1 MGGKG
6 SPVGVGGERSPD
18 GWEAKG
24 CWMGVKGVKGGER
37 SAKGGELRRRR
48 ARSAA
53 MASLISGDGGLG

>member
-1 MGGKG
+1 M
-6 SPVGVGGERSPD
+6 GGERSPD

-24 CWMGVKGVKGGER
+24 CWMGVKGMKGGER

-53 MASLISGDGGLG
+53 TASLISGDGGLG